1 MQSIQII
8 KLTDKDLDKFMEL
21 IRLFE
26 EVFEMENFSMPHPD
40 YLQQQLTKS
49 GFFVFVAMLNNKV
62 VGGLTAYTL
71 HQYYS
76 TSPIVYIYD
85 LAVKPS
91 FQRQGIGKLLISAI
105 NTYCKE
111 LGMEEVFLEA
121 AQADTHAIKFY
132 RSTGAHEDQ
141 VVHFYYPL
149 NEKKV

>member
-1 MQSIQII
+1 MQTIQII

-26 EVFEMENFSMPHPD
+26 EVFEMENFSMPRPD

-62 VGGLTAYTL
+62 AGGLTAYTL

-91 FQRQGIGKLLISAI
+91 FQRQGIGKLLISVI
-105 NTYCKE
+105 NAYCKE

-121 AQADTHAIKFY
+121 TQADNHAINFY
-132 RSTGAHEDQ
+132 RSTGAREDQ